1 MAYCIKKNGTT
12 REANAAP
19 IDMPTDILGAASSP
33 HGTRMSN
40 AAAATTTVA

>member
-19 IDMPTDILGAASSP
+19 IDMPTDILGAASNP
-33 HGTRMSN
+33 DGTRMSKVTP
-40 AAAATTTVA
+40 ATTTVA